1 MTFEHVLVGGGLHGG
16 LIALG
21 LLHHDPTARVALVE
35 RGAIGGNHTWCHHA
49 ADIDP
54 AAAPWVEPLV
64 GWRWPGYSV
73 HFPDRERQLEAP
85 YGMIAS
91 SAFRAAVEAAFAAAP
106 NALVLRDEAVEVTA
120 DGATLASGERVAG
133 RVVVDARGLDRAALD
148 PRCGYQKF
156 VGWEVDLAAPH
167 GLDRPVL
174 MDARVPQ
181 TDGLRFLYVLPL
193 DARRVLVEDTY
204 FSDGPALDVEA
215 VEAELRRYVAGRGW
229 SIERVVRRERG
240 VLPLPWVASAP
251 PPDDGVLRAGFRG
264 GFFHPVTGY
273 SLPMA
278 TRLSALVASTP
289 VEALPAR
296 WAAYAGEVRRRQR
309 FGHLLNRAMFV
320 HCAPEARWQLMSR
333 FYRRPAALIARFYA
347 LRMSRWDR
355 FVSVAGPVP
364 RCLQWR
370 PRPLVALEE
379 SAA

>member
-1 MTFEHVLVGGGLHGG
+1 MTFDHVLVGGGLHGG

-21 LLHHDPTARVALVE
+21 VLHRDPAARVALVE

-49 ADIDP
+49 ADVDP
-54 AAAPWVEPLV
+54 AAAAWVEPLV
-64 GWRWPGYSV
+64 GWRWSGYSV
-73 HFPDRERQLEAP
+73 HFPDRARVVEAR

-91 SAFRAAVEAAFAAAP
+91 STLRAAVEAAFAAAP
-106 NALVLRDEAVEVTA
+106 HAALVRDEAVEVTA
-120 DGATLASGERVAG
+120 GGVRLASGERVAG
-133 RVVVDARGLDRAALD
+133 RVVIDGRGLDRAALD

-167 GLDRPVL
+167 GLERPIL

-181 TDGLRFLYVLPL
+181 IDGLRFMYVLPL

-204 FSDGPALDVEA
+204 FSDEPGLDVEA
-215 VEAELRRYVAGRGW
+215 VGDALARYVAGRGW
-229 SIERVVRRERG
+229 SIARVVRRERG
-240 VLPLPWVASAP
+240 VLPLPWAASAP
-251 PPDDGVLRAGFRG
+251 PAEDGVLRAGFRG

-278 TRLSALVASTP
+278 TRLSALVATTP
-289 VEALPAR
+289 IEELPGR

-309 FGHLLNRAMFV
+309 FGHLLNRAMFR

-355 FVSVAGPVP
+355 FVSVAGPIP
-364 RCLQWR
+364 RCLRWR
-370 PRPLVALEE
+370 PRPLVALE